1 MMKIIKGDS
10 IVLMTKKQ
18 ADDINII
25 FAKQKSKIQK
35 LQDELEIAIY
45 KKDSIQWLMFDQDN
59 WIDYAILQMREDS
72 ISNVSNLEMAN
83 RVRDLRAAVVSFDK
97 TKGQYNVFPMGNYDT
112 VTNKNGEMNLKP
124 KRYAEKSDWYA
135 LLFTVLTVTNLMV
148 FLN

>member
-35 LQDELEIAIY
+35 LQEELEIAIY
-45 KKDSIQWLMFDQDN
+45 QKDSIQWLMFDQDN
-59 WIDYAILQMREDS
+59 WIDYTVLQMREDS

-83 RVRDLRAAVVSFDK
+83 RVRELRAAVVSYDQ
-97 TKGQYNVFPMGNYDT
+97 TKEQYNVFPMGNYDT
-112 VTNKNGEMNLKP
+112 VTNKDGVINLKP
-124 KRYAEKSDWYA
+124 RRYAEKSDWYA
-135 LLFTVLTVTNLMV
+135 LLFTVLTLTNIMV
-148 FLN
+148 FAN

>member
-35 LQDELEIAIY
+35 LQEDLEIATY

-59 WIDYAILQMREDS
+59 WIDYTILQMREDS
-72 ISNVSNLEMAN
+72 ISNASNLEMAN
-83 RVRDLRAAVVSFDK
+83 RVRDLRAAVVSFDQ

>member
-35 LQDELEIAIY
+35 LQEELEIAIY

-59 WIDYAILQMREDS
+59 WIDYTILQMREDS
-72 ISNVSNLEMAN
+72 ILNASKNSGQ
-83 RVRDLRAAVVSFDK
+83 FF
-97 TKGQYNVFPMGNYDT
+97 KGPFTLYIP
-112 VTNKNGEMNLKP
+112 GE
-124 KRYAEKSDWYA
+124 
-135 LLFTVLTVTNLMV
+135 
-148 FLN
+148 